1 MPSEKRWPKERW
13 LYVWIFEG
21 IDDTNWHLL
30 SLEWQ
35 TRIDDD
41 LAVLNALLG
50 RQIEVRELLKLPLKA
65 LGVRLVPILP
75 RFRWWRIAHGAEAAE
90 GTSQNLELE

>member
-1 MPSEKRWPKERW
+1 
-13 LYVWIFEG
+13 
-21 IDDTNWHLL
+21 
-30 SLEWQ
+30 
-35 TRIDDD
+35 
-41 LAVLNALLG
+41 
-50 RQIEVRELLKLPLKA
+50 VRELLKLPLKA